1 MLKLGLKRILPNLL
15 NSWEIGQGKVF
26 GRINGAIN
34 FGLLLMTWVS
44 VQGFD
49 LPFWFLFI
57 FIGLMAF
64 LFLASGYFY
73 EKLGFYRVEIN
84 RYNSINPFQKEVLAR
99 LEAIEKRLS
108 KIG

>member
-1 MLKLGLKRILPNLL
+1 VLKLGLKRILPNLL

-34 FGLLLMTWVS
+34 FGLILMTWIA

-57 FIGLMAF
+57 LIGLMGF
-64 LFLASGYFY
+64 LFLISGYCY

-84 RYNSINPFQKEVLAR
+84 RYNSINPFQKEVLER
-99 LEAIEKRLS
+99 LEKIEKRLS
-108 KIG
+108 EIG